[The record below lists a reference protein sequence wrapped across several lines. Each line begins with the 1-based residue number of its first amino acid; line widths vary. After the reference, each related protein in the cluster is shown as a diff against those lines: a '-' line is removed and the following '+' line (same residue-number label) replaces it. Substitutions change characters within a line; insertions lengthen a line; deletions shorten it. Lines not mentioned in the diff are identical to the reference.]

1 MPFRPADNSPF
12 RRHYAPMGATR
23 RSLLCLCMCD
33 GFSIAHRRENARIIA
48 EAPPVA
54 EKARRFRGS
63 VPVFTPQ
70 GGWKPADTTVFRI
83 AEAPPA
89 AEKARR
95 FRGSVPV
102 FTPQRGWKPADT
114 TVFRIAEAPPVAEK
128 ARRFRG
134 SVPVFTPQRGWK
146 PADTT
151 VFRIA
156 EAPPVAEKARRFR
169 GSVPVFTP
177 QRGWKPAD
185 TTVFRIAE
193 APPVAYFSQ
202 QFFLFVSGGI
212 LFVNSDKK
220 YAKNAARNRWFLDF
234 LSSQELRSL
243 WAVKGI
249 DCATNPLPLP
259 LR

>member
-1 MPFRPADNSPF
+1 MRDLHCKAMPFRPADNSPF

-70 GGWKPADTTVFRI
+70 RGWKPADTTVFRI

-114 TVFRIAEAPPVAEK
+114 TVFRIAEAPPVA
-128 ARRFRG
+128 
-134 SVPVFTPQRGWK
+134 
-146 PADTT
+146 
-151 VFRIA
+151 
-156 EAPPVAEKARRFR
+156 
-169 GSVPVFTP
+169 
-177 QRGWKPAD
+177 
-185 TTVFRIAE
+185 
-193 APPVAYFSQ
+193 YFSQ
-202 QFFLFVSGGI
+202 QFFLFVSDGI

-234 LSSQELRSL
+234 LSSRELRSL

>member
-1 MPFRPADNSPF
+1 MLPRRWPLCGSGMRDLHCKAMPFRPADNSPF

-48 EAPPVA
+48 EAPPV
-54 EKARRFRGS
+54 
-63 VPVFTPQ
+63 
-70 GGWKPADTTVFRI
+70 
-83 AEAPPA
+83 

-220 YAKNAARNRWFLDF
+220 HAENAARNRWFLDF

-249 DCATNPLPLP
+249 DCATNPLPPP

>member
-33 GFSIAHRRENARIIA
+33 GFSIAHRRENARI
-48 EAPPVA
+48 
-54 EKARRFRGS
+54 
-63 VPVFTPQ
+63 
-70 GGWKPADTTVFRI
+70 
-83 AEAPPA
+83 
-89 AEKARR
+89 
-95 FRGSVPV
+95 
-102 FTPQRGWKPADT
+102 
-114 TVFRIAEAPPVAEK
+114 IAEAPPVAEK

-202 QFFLFVSGGI
+202 QFFLFVSDGI

-234 LSSQELRSL
+234 LSSQELCSL